1 MQDLMP
7 GRSQGRFQELSEKPA
22 PGLLLLGTDR
32 HAGAGGGGQMP
43 ELTEQTEDKI
53 LQVRPPQC
61 ATVVHHEG
69 QRTPYQPTS
78 VASLF
83 GFEEDN
89 AGCGS
94 GFDSGPGV
102 KTPWEESGTGRLDYG
117 RSEMQPG

>member
-1 MQDLMP
+1 MQDLRP
-7 GRSQGRFQELSEKPA
+7 GRSRGRFQELGGKPA
-22 PGLLLLGTDR
+22 PGLLLLGTEG

-43 ELTEQTEDKI
+43 ELIEQTEDKI
-53 LQVRPPQC
+53 LVVRPPQC

-69 QRTPYQPTS
+69 HRTPYQPAS

-83 GFEEDN
+83 GSGEDK

-102 KTPWEESGTGRLDYG
+102 KTPWEESGTGRPDFG
-117 RSEMQPG
+117 RSEMQTE